1 MNNDFQ
7 TSSASH
13 EFTTVH
19 GCTNWLRHSEY
30 DSEILRHG
38 VSSGTSSSEPLF
50 TTYRLHMLTSL
61 SQWAVCC
68 SINFLLSRLFFS
80 FLFFFFFSFSSVSSY
95 CRASEYVE
103 PAATRRCT
111 MKLQY
116 SWECVSC
123 SCQSKIYGKFYNGGR
138 SVGTH
143 DWDGH
148 MQTRQY
154 RKSKIVR

>member
-13 EFTTVH
+13 EFATVH
-19 GCTNWLRHSEY
+19 EYTNWLRHLSMTVRFWGTAWVQALAPACRF
-30 DSEILRHG
+30 LRPTG
-38 VSSGTSSSEPLF
+38 C
-50 TTYRLHMLTSL
+50 MLSSL
-61 SQWAVCC
+61 SQLAVCC
-68 SINFLLSRLFFS
+68 SINFLLSPFS
-80 FLFFFFFSFSSVSSY
+80 FIFFFSFSSVSSY

-111 MKLQY
+111 MNLQY
-116 SWECVSC
+116 SWECGSC
-123 SCQSKIYGKFYNGGR
+123 SCQSKIYIKFYNGGR

-148 MQTRQY
+148 TQTRQ
-154 RKSKIVR
+154 